1 MTSTSAGRKRKNV
14 ISSDDEDEYS
24 PNILT
29 TGSGLVLKAAG
40 KNQFPHSRKV
50 HKLDATAAQSIQEQ
64 LTTWFGGVHDARNMP
79 WRRRWDPSLT
89 ADAKAQ
95 RAYEVKHVLS
105 HSENGNDFA
114 RSGCL
119 R

>member
-24 PNILT
+24 
-29 TGSGLVLKAAG
+29 SGLVLKAAG

-89 ADAKAQ
+89 ADSKAQ

-105 HSENGNDFA
+105 HSETVMTSPGL
-114 RSGCL
+114 GV
-119 R
+119 